1 MVVTRSSLDT
11 HRVPPCKVSRG
22 SRKTRALATPLAS
35 EQLGQKR
42 KSASDPSPSEEPA
55 RKKHAIENRSALAR
69 SSDVTPLNKKRKSGD
84 GDSFSFGDHST
95 GPAGKL
101 QPSSTKRLKVAAPA
115 AEESFGGRLL
125 SPGPTLLSMP
135 REIRDMILG
144 YIFDNRTFHIEQ
156 GNTWSKSVN
165 IYQVSDPFACQ

>member
-1 MVVTRSSLDT
+1 MALTRSGLNTSRGL
-11 HRVPPCKVSRG
+11 PWKVSRRC
-22 SRKTRALATPLAS
+22 RKTRALATPLSS

-69 SSDVTPLNKKRKSGD
+69 SSDVTPLNKKRKIGD
-84 GDSFSFGDHST
+84 GDSFPSGDHST
-95 GPAGKL
+95 GPAREL
-101 QPSSTKRLKVAAPA
+101 QPSSCKNLKVAAA
-115 AEESFGGRLL
+115 TAEEGSGRKLL

-144 YIFDNRTFHIEQ
+144 YTFGNRTLHIEQ
-156 GNTWSKSVN
+156 GNTWSKAVN
-165 IYQVSDPFACQ
+165 IYQVSDPFTCH